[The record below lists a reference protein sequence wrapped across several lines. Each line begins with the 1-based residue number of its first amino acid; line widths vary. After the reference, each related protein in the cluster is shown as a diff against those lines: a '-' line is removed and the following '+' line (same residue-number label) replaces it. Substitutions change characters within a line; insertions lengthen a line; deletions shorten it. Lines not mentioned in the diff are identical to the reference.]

1 MPERFWTRK
10 IGTSIVAPQQMNTIA
25 ATDYIEAE
33 MNGDGCARDTTMQ
46 LRIAIK
52 EDRTK
57 ESELVLGYIAD
68 EVAWMLPLANEV
80 YVHRIWSFSDS
91 LLVIDTPLICML
103 VVVVVHGIRTCLCLC
118 PDLANF

>member
-10 IGTSIVAPQQMNTIA
+10 IGTSIVAPQQMSTIA
-25 ATDYIEAE
+25 ATDYIEE

-68 EVAWMLPLANEV
+68 EVA
-80 YVHRIWSFSDS
+80 
-91 LLVIDTPLICML
+91 
-103 VVVVVHGIRTCLCLC
+103 
-118 PDLANF
+118 

>member
-1 MPERFWTRK
+1 MTCKRLLDSTSVVIWVIWLQHGPRSRERRRIEPITVVLRRCAPHLSWMPERFWTRK
-10 IGTSIVAPQQMNTIA
+10 IGTSIVAPQQMSTIA
-25 ATDYIEAE
+25 ATDYIEE

-68 EVAWMLPLANEV
+68 EVA
-80 YVHRIWSFSDS
+80 
-91 LLVIDTPLICML
+91 
-103 VVVVVHGIRTCLCLC
+103 
-118 PDLANF
+118 